1 MSILDLNGIIKYLDE
16 LDSCREKLI
25 KMSRDIIRYSKKLIH
40 NIQQE
45 EYGASR
51 RILEKMMILKKDF
64 MRIASKNSRLY
75 HSNLVYD
82 ALTEYVESYTVYSIV
97 LEERIPSFR
106 DLEVEPIPY
115 LLGLLEAMGE
125 LRRLA
130 LEYVR
135 RGNLN
140 RADKLLDFMEHVYME
155 LSILN
160 YPDSIL
166 PGFRRKC
173 DLVRRMIDDTKNII
187 VFARGCENVRKLLK
201 G

>member
-45 EYGASR
+45 EYDASR
-51 RILEKMMILKKDF
+51 RLLENMMILKKDF

-97 LEERIPSFR
+97 LEEKIPSFR

>member
-45 EYGASR
+45 EYDASR
-51 RILEKMMILKKDF
+51 RLLEKMMILKKDF

>member
-45 EYGASR
+45 EYDASR
-51 RILEKMMILKKDF
+51 RLLEKMMILKKDF

-140 RADKLLDFMEHVYME
+140 RADKLLDFMEHVYMK

>member
-45 EYGASR
+45 EYSASR
-51 RILEKMMILKKDF
+51 RLLEKMMILKKDF

>member
-45 EYGASR
+45 EYDASR
-51 RILEKMMILKKDF
+51 RLLEKMMILKKDF

-140 RADKLLDFMEHVYME
+140 RADKLLDFMDHVYME

>member
-45 EYGASR
+45 EYDASR
-51 RILEKMMILKKDF
+51 RLLENMMILKKDF